1 LEKTA
6 DLITRVLSP
15 DAIDDAVLDA
25 IVLSACADG
34 MSKTELEALEQMAKE
49 LPSLAGKDEGTILDR
64 IRTSFE
70 RIEQE
75 GLEGRLKTLA
85 HESMDALSRRR
96 IFTAATVIQYADGHV
111 TNEENEFLLDLA
123 DVLKLDASIVR
134 EVVDEIESSVGIK
147 RSTPPTRT

>member
-1 LEKTA
+1 MENTA

-34 MSKTELEALEQMAKE
+34 MSKTELEALEEMAKQ
-49 LPSLAGKDEGTILDR
+49 LPSLAGKDEGAVLDR
-64 IRTSFE
+64 IRASFE
-70 RIEQE
+70 RVEKE

-85 HESMDALSRRR
+85 HESMDTSARRR
-96 IFTAATVIQYADGHV
+96 VFTAATIIQYADGQV

-123 DVLKLDASIVR
+123 DVLKLDASVVKD
-134 EVVDEIESSVGIK
+134 VVDEIERSVGI
-147 RSTPPTRT
+147 TRKKT